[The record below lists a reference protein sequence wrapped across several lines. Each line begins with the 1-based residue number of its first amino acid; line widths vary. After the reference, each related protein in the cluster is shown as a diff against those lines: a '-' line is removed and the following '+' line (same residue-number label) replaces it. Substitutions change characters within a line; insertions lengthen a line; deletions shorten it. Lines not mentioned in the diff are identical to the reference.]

1 MSAHL
6 ALAPGR
12 VAVVTGAASGI
23 GLAAARKFAS
33 LGMRVAMA
41 DARADAVNAAAAE
54 VGAIARM
61 PGDVRAFPLDVS
73 DLGSV
78 MLFRDAVYSHFGEV
92 GVLMNNAG
100 IGEGGGVFGDPAR
113 WRRLIDVNLFGIVN
127 GVQAFGPAM
136 IAQGTTAAIVNTGSK
151 QGITC
156 PPGDAAYNV
165 SKAGV
170 KVVTEALAHELRNT
184 PISSPPC
191 ARRKNGP
198 PPGSP

>member
-78 MLFRDAVYSHFGEV
+78 DAFQGRGLFR
-92 GVLMNNAG
+92 
-100 IGEGGGVFGDPAR
+100 
-113 WRRLIDVNLFGIVN
+113 
-127 GVQAFGPAM
+127 
-136 IAQGTTAAIVNTGSK
+136 
-151 QGITC
+151 
-156 PPGDAAYNV
+156 
-165 SKAGV
+165 
-170 KVVTEALAHELRNT
+170 
-184 PISSPPC
+184 ISAKWAC
-191 ARRKNGP
+191 
-198 PPGSP
+198 